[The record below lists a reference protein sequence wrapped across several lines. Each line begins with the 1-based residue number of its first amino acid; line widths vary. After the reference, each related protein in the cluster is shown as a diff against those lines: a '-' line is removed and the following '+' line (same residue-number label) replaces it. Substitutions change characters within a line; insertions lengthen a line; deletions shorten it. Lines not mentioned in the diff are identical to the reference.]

1 MNTNLFGMLDTI
13 FMPEQLRIAF
23 PDAQTAPKKKS
34 SKKTFK
40 IMYPAQ
46 SFTPSSNFIS
56 VCLPGVENGG
66 FPIL

>member
-1 MNTNLFGMLDTI
+1 MNMDLFGMPDTI

-23 PDAQTAPKKKS
+23 PDAQTAPKKNI

-46 SFTPSSNFIS
+46 FFTPSSNFIS
-56 VCLPGVENGG
+56 V
-66 FPIL
+66 